1 MSCRCRQQLAAC
13 STLRRVRSTA
23 RFSSAPL
30 RTLCTPRLT
39 HASRCRRARP
49 TGSHSFTYVASHTLH
64 CTALHYSPHV
74 QLQLQCSAVQYEC
87 AVASLTCACVG
98 RPQGH
103 ASRTSLAAAAAAAAG
118 GESHRSELA
127 AAAAFDTLSE
137 EGGGGD
143 ADTMPLLTGSLD
155 GRIVLLDVEAK
166 RPLLVTQVKVTRLD
180 YITLHCTVTQL
191 NVM

>member
-1 MSCRCRQQLAAC
+1 MSCRCRRQLAAC

-49 TGSHSFTYVASHTLH
+49 TGSHSFTYVASHALH
-64 CTALHYSPHV
+64 CTTLKPTCAAAF
-74 QLQLQCSAVQYEC
+74 QCSAVQYEC

-103 ASRTSLAAAAAAAAG
+103 ASRTSLAAAAAAG

-127 AAAAFDTLSE
+127 AAAFDTLSE
-137 EGGGGD
+137 EGGGD

-180 YITLHCTVTQL
+180 STLLYTVL
-191 NVM
+191 